1 MAWRKQAAAIWR
13 EIRHL
18 IAQLTPQWLRSFMGK
33 FRQEIVPSS
42 VASGLPREYA
52 PHWQSRSAVAVP

>member
-18 IAQLTPQWLRSFMGK
+18 IAQLTPQGLPSFMGE

-42 VASGLPREYA
+42 VASGLPVSTLRNGRAEA
-52 PHWQSRSAVAVP
+52 R